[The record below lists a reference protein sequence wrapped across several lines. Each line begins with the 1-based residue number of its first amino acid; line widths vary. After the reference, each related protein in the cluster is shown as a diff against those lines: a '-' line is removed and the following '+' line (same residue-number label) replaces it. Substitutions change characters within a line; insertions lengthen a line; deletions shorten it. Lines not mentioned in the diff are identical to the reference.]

1 MTTESKVFTQKALI
15 VASFLL
21 SGYGTL
27 FLFLFSH
34 FGKHYRT
41 PFTGFF
47 IVTDIYWLVTM
58 LLQVFFI
65 VKVFFDKTV
74 AAENKA
80 AISEIVGPHFA
91 INNALHF
98 LWCYF
103 FHKEKFALAE
113 LVLVINLLNL
123 LALYFTH
130 RTVAIKNVSDWLT
143 VHFPVTALPLS
154 WTMYAIFWNG
164 ACLFHSHNKSLLAR
178 ILANVLVW
186 EFLVVPLAILVFYQ
200 DWSIGLSTSLL
211 MLGLG
216 FGQLFTKV
224 VALQWLFAFII
235 AAVNFVVSVVIMFGS
250 GLRTV
255 NREEQAP
262 LLS

>member
-1 MTTESKVFTQKALI
+1 
-15 VASFLL
+15 
-21 SGYGTL
+21 
-27 FLFLFSH
+27 
-34 FGKHYRT
+34 
-41 PFTGFF
+41 
-47 IVTDIYWLVTM
+47 
-58 LLQVFFI
+58 
-65 VKVFFDKTV
+65 
-74 AAENKA
+74 
-80 AISEIVGPHFA
+80 
-91 INNALHF
+91 
-98 LWCYF
+98 
-103 FHKEKFALAE
+103 
-113 LVLVINLLNL
+113 
-123 LALYFTH
+123 
-130 RTVAIKNVSDWLT
+130 
-143 VHFPVTALPLS
+143 
-154 WTMYAIFWNG
+154 MYAIFWNG
-164 ACLFHSHNKSLLAR
+164 ACLFHSHNKSLMAR